1 MKMKNL
7 GLLSIASTLI
17 FTPAVFSQSGIKDEV
32 RFFDH
37 YFNDAVAVTGKYLEG
52 GAYFGDFDGGS
63 IFQFGA
69 QGGMP
74 VAPGV
79 DAGAR
84 WSIINWDPDHGDGES
99 GLSDIELWGRY
110 RLEQTEIPAK
120 VTVGGMLTLPVGEEK
135 VGEGNV
141 DLGVFAAGRM
151 LLDNGIVA
159 MGSLGLNFIEYTD
172 AFGDDDREMSLH
184 LGGGAIFEFSPQT
197 HGTAEFAMDTKED
210 YFALTGGV
218 DRLLP
223 TGARLRGAISLGL
236 DDGAPD
242 LALQGS
248 YMIRF

>member
-1 MKMKNL
+1 
-7 GLLSIASTLI
+7 
-17 FTPAVFSQSGIKDEV
+17 
-32 RFFDH
+32 
-37 YFNDAVAVTGKYLEG
+37 
-52 GAYFGDFDGGS
+52 
-63 IFQFGA
+63 
-69 QGGMP
+69 
-74 VAPGV
+74 
-79 DAGAR
+79 
-84 WSIINWDPDHGDGES
+84 
-99 GLSDIELWGRY
+99 
-110 RLEQTEIPAK
+110 
-120 VTVGGMLTLPVGEEK
+120 
-135 VGEGNV
+135 
-141 DLGVFAAGRM
+141 
-151 LLDNGIVA
+151 
-159 MGSLGLNFIEYTD
+159 MGPLGLNFIEYTD